1 MSKKIILIRHAESVW
16 NLENKFAGWA
26 DISLTKTG
34 IEESVRTGIILKNNN
49 LIPKIGFTSI
59 QKRSIDT
66 AKIILNQMNL
76 GKISLNQDWRLNERH
91 YGKLT
96 GHFRENIKWK
106 GGYFDVPP
114 NMKNLD
120 NLNIVNVENYN
131 PEYGESYYMTFLR
144 IYPFWKSIVPLILD
158 NKLPLICAH
167 KNSLKVIIKHI
178 EGIEEKDINKI
189 EVPNCVPIIYYF
201 DDDMNYINKII
212 LK

>member
-34 IEESVRTGIILKNNN
+34 IEESVKTGIILKNNN

-96 GHFRENIKWK
+96 GHFRENINWK
-106 GGYFDVPP
+106 GEYFDIPP
-114 NMKNLD
+114 NIKN
-120 NLNIVNVENYN
+120 
-131 PEYGESYYMTFLR
+131 
-144 IYPFWKSIVPLILD
+144 
-158 NKLPLICAH
+158 
-167 KNSLKVIIKHI
+167 
-178 EGIEEKDINKI
+178 
-189 EVPNCVPIIYYF
+189 
-201 DDDMNYINKII
+201 
-212 LK
+212 

>member
-34 IEESVRTGIILKNNN
+34 IEESVKTGLILKNNN

-96 GHFRENIKWK
+96 GYSRNDINWK
-106 GGYFDVPP
+106 GEYFDIPP
-114 NMKNLD
+114 NIKNLD

-178 EGIEEKDINKI
+178 EGIEEKNINKI

-201 DDDMNYINKII
+201 DNNMNYINKII